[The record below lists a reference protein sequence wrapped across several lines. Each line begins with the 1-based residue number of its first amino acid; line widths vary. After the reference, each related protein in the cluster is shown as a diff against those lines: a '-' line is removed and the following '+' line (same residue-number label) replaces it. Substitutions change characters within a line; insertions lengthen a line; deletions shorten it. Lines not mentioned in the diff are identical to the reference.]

1 MTSSL
6 TEPSFFLQSQVQQS
20 LNQRPRRN
28 RQTAAIRG
36 LVQET
41 HLHPSQLVA
50 PLFIVEGKSQ
60 QQIIRSMP
68 GIFRYSLDVLL
79 REVRVLHQLGIRAV
93 DLFCYVP
100 TEKKDAQ
107 GSEAVRPDNLL
118 QQAIRLLKQEI
129 PDMCLM
135 VDIALDPFTNHGHDG
150 IVNSQGII
158 DNDETLVVLGQ
169 MSVLAAEAGADI
181 VAPSDMMD
189 GRVAYIRASL
199 DQAGFFSVGI
209 LSYAAKYASA
219 FYGPF
224 REALNSAPQFGDKK
238 SYQMNPANGREALRE
253 CHLDECEGAD
263 MLLIKPALPYLDVLA
278 KVRQATT
285 LPLGAYHV
293 SGEYAMVM
301 AAAQN
306 GWLDANRVF
315 EESLIAIKR
324 AGADFILTYAARQ
337 VAEVLNKKFYG
348 GNYPSL

>member
-1 MTSSL
+1 MNSSI
-6 TEPSFFLQSQVQQS
+6 TNTSFFLRSHIQQT
-20 LNQRPRRN
+20 LNRRPRRN

-41 HLHPSQLVA
+41 RLHPSQLVV
-50 PLFIVEGKSQ
+50 PLFVVEGKSQ
-60 QQIIRSMP
+60 QQAIKSMP
-68 GIFRYSLDVLL
+68 GIFRYSLDFLLKEVL
-79 REVRVLHQLGIRAV
+79 VLHQLGIRAV

-100 TEKKDAQ
+100 SEKKDAE
-107 GSEAVRPDNLL
+107 GSEATKNGNLL

-150 IVNSQGII
+150 VINEQGLI
-158 DNDETLVVLGQ
+158 DNDRTLFVLGQ

-189 GRVAYIRASL
+189 GRVNYIRAVL
-199 DQAGFFSVGI
+199 DQAGFTSVGI

-224 REALNSAPQFGDKK
+224 REALNSAPKFGDKK
-238 SYQMNPANGREALRE
+238 SYQMNPANAREAIME
-253 CHLDECEGAD
+253 CKLDEMEGAD
-263 MLLIKPALPYLDVLA
+263 MLLIKPALPYLDVIA
-278 KVRQATT
+278 KVREETK

-306 GWLDANRVF
+306 GWLDARLTF
-315 EESLIAIKR
+315 EECLIAIKR
-324 AGADFILTYAARQ
+324 AGADFILTYAAKQ
-337 VAEVLNKKFYG
+337 VLENLA
-348 GNYPSL
+348 

>member
-1 MTSSL
+1 MTPLSTDRSL
-6 TEPSFFLQSQVQQS
+6 FLQSNIQQA
-20 LNQRPRRN
+20 LQCRPRRN

-41 HLHPSQLVA
+41 HLHPSQLIA

-60 QQIIRSMP
+60 QQAIASMP
-68 GIFRYSLDVLL
+68 GVFRYSLDLL
-79 REVRVLHQLGIRAV
+79 LKEVMTLHQLGIRAV

-107 GSEAVRPDNLL
+107 GSEAIKPGNFL

-135 VDIALDPFTNHGHDG
+135 VDIALDPFTTHGHDG
-150 IVNSQGII
+150 VINGQGII
-158 DNDETLVVLGQ
+158 DNDATLLILGQ
-169 MSVLAAEAGADI
+169 MSILAAEAGADI

-189 GRVAYIRASL
+189 GRIAYIRAAL
-199 DQAGFFSVGI
+199 DQAGFTSVGI

-224 REALNSAPQFGDKK
+224 REALNSAPKFGDKK
-238 SYQMNPANGREALRE
+238 GYQMNPANMREAIRE
-253 CHLDECEGAD
+253 CQLDEWEGAD
-263 MLLIKPALPYLDVLA
+263 MLLIKPALPYLDVIA
-278 KVRQATT
+278 KVREVTT

-306 GWLDANRVF
+306 GWLDERRIF
-315 EESLIAIKR
+315 EECLLSIKR
-324 AGADFILTYAARQ
+324 AGADFILTYAAKL
-337 VAEVLNKKFYG
+337 VAESYRL
-348 GNYPSL
+348 